1 MSYQLKV
8 LQDYPIAYYP
18 LTEIYNKLSRTYQE
32 VLDNYATY
40 QDLLNHYPTYLS
52 ILETVVHDV
61 SGCNNHGLYVG
72 EINYSDIFPL
82 VAGGLLGTKITNNL
96 YLTLPITKDYY
107 GATAKGGFAIKGS
120 SDNSFSIELWLYPKI
135 VTTSTIT
142 LFADAIENIGIFYEK
157 GNIVFNLGSER
168 LDYTLPNISQSH
180 HIVATY
186 SITEMSLYVNGKFAA
201 SKSLI
206 NYKFTNESIEL
217 TVGPTLSSSDYFIID
232 APAVYRY
239 ALGSDKILEHFSY
252 SGTTSPLQVS
262 YPQSGTLFE
271 IYDDSVSK
279 QFNFAYPANKPLEI
293 FASDDLIYNTQEKC
307 LEINKTTS
315 VASKSVVVVDAIA
328 IPAGFDLD
336 SSKIEWNGDNGISVR
351 TSTDG
356 TTWQACIN
364 GRAIPQFKLGS
375 FSSKRTLY
383 LEITFASSDTS
394 KFIPR
399 LYSLLM
405 CFYKDQVLYS
415 ISNPDY
421 IYTIEGSSGFD
432 SKDITLGRVKYP
444 ILSRQKLNG
453 LTTAGGSGFKI
464 NTAEAIRTVE
474 LFLTLSDLTSNSILS
489 SSANGNFVS
498 ARYSW
503 ENNGTITKS
512 NISAI
517 YVNGVNRTSNTNIN
531 SIFTANEIYHVMIV
545 TSGPITGQILFN
557 HLTTGGP
564 SSLYQYISYYPEA
577 FSAPMALSNY
587 NMHIG
592 RSATI
597 ADDSSMTLTEN
608 SVEFYD
614 NDWIVLQNQ

>member
-8 LQDYPIAYYP
+8 MNDYPIGFWP
-18 LTEIYNKLSRTYQE
+18 LDESSGT
-32 VLDNYATY
+32 AAM
-40 QDLLNHYPTYLS
+40 
-52 ILETVVHDV
+52 DV
-61 SGCNNHGLYVG
+61 SGCSNNGTYTGGITTGLM
-72 EINYSDIFPL
+72 PL
-82 VAGGLLGTKITNNL
+82 VSGGANGSLITNTK
-96 YLTLPITKDYY
+96 YITLPVTKDYY
-107 GATAKGGFAIKGS
+107 GSTADGGFADNNS
-120 SDNSFSIELWLYPKI
+120 SDNAFSLEVWFYPKI
-135 VTTSTIT
+135 TTAGLTTI
-142 LFADAIENIGIFYEK
+142 FADSTKNVGIFYEK
-157 GNIVFNLGSER
+157 GNIVFKLEAER

-201 SKSLI
+201 SKPLT
-206 NYKFTNESIEL
+206 NYKFTSPTITL
-217 TVGPTLSSSDYFIID
+217 KLGPTGNASDSFIAD

-239 ALGSDKILEHFSY
+239 ALGLDKTLEHFNY

-293 FASDDLIYNTQEKC
+293 FASEDLIYNTQEKC
-307 LEINKTTS
+307 LEINKTAS
-315 VASKSVVVVDAIA
+315 AASKSVVVVDAIA

-336 SSKIEWNGDNGISVR
+336 SSKIEWNGDNGVSVR

-356 TTWQACIN
+356 TTWEACIN

-375 FSSKRTLY
+375 FSSERTLY
-383 LEITFASSDTS
+383 FEITFASSDTS

-421 IYTIEGSSGFD
+421 IYTIEGTSGFA
-432 SKDITLGRVKYP
+432 SKDITLGRVQYP

-464 NTAEAIRTVE
+464 NTAESTRTVE
-474 LFLTLSDLTSNSILS
+474 FFLTLSDLTSNSILS
-489 SSANGNFVS
+489 STASGEFIS
-498 ARYSW
+498 TGYSW
-503 ENNGTITKS
+503 ATNGTITKS

-517 YVNGVNRTSNTNIN
+517 YVNGVDRTSQTNI
-531 SIFTANEIYHVMIV
+531 SSVFTANELYHVMIV
-545 TSGPITGQILFN
+545 TSGPISGQILFN
-557 HLTTGGP
+557 HSATGGP
-564 SSLYQYISYYPEA
+564 SSLYQYISYYPTP
-577 FSAPMALSNY
+577 FTSLTALSNY

-592 RSATI
+592 RSAII
-597 ADDSSMTLTEN
+597 ADDSSMTLTES

>member
-8 LQDYPIAYYP
+8 MNDYPIGFWP
-18 LTEIYNKLSRTYQE
+18 LDESSGTTAADISGCGNAGTYSGGISTG
-32 VLDNYATY
+32 LIP
-40 QDLLNHYPTYLS
+40 L
-52 ILETVVHDV
+52 V
-61 SGCNNHGLYVG
+61 SGGANGSL
-72 EINYSDIFPL
+72 
-82 VAGGLLGTKITNNL
+82 ITNTK
-96 YLTLPITKDYY
+96 YITLPVTKDYY
-107 GATAKGGFAIKGS
+107 GSTADGGFADSNS
-120 SDNSFSIELWLYPKI
+120 SDNEFSLEVWLYPKI
-135 VTTSTIT
+135 TTAGLTTI
-142 LFADAIENIGIFYEK
+142 FADSTKSIGIFYEK
-157 GNIVFNLGSER
+157 GNIVFKLEAER

-201 SKSLI
+201 SKPLT
-206 NYKFTNESIEL
+206 NYKFTSPTITL
-217 TVGPTLSSSDYFIID
+217 KLGPTGNASDLFIVD

-239 ALGSDKILEHFSY
+239 ALGLDKTLEHFEY

-262 YPQSGTLFE
+262 YPQGGTLFE

-293 FASDDLIYNTQEKC
+293 FASEDLFYNTEEKC
-307 LEINKTTS
+307 LEIKKTAS
-315 VASKSVVVVDAIA
+315 AASKSVVVVDAIA

-336 SSKIEWNGDNGISVR
+336 SSKIEWNGDNGVSIR

-356 TTWQACIN
+356 TTWEACIN
-364 GRAIPQFKLGS
+364 GRSIPQFKLGS
-375 FSSKRTLY
+375 FSSERTLY
-383 LEITFASSDTS
+383 FEITFASSDTS

-421 IYTIEGSSGFD
+421 IYTIEGTPGFA
-432 SKDITLGRVKYP
+432 SKDITLGRVQYP

-453 LTTAGGSGFKI
+453 LTTAGGAGFKI
-464 NTAEAIRTVE
+464 KTVE
-474 LFLTLSDLTSNSILS
+474 PIKTVEFFLTLSDLTSNSILS
-489 SSANGNFVS
+489 STNNGMYGLVE
-498 ARYSW
+498 YSW
-503 ENNGTITKS
+503 ANNGTITKS

-517 YVNGVNRTSNTNIN
+517 YVNGIDKTSQT
-531 SIFTANEIYHVMIV
+531 SISSVFTANELYHVMIV
-545 TSGPITGQILFN
+545 TDFAITGDILFN
-557 HLTTGGP
+557 HASTGGP
-564 SSLYQYISYYPEA
+564 SSLYQYISYYPA
-577 FSAPMALSNY
+577 PFLAPMAVSNY

-592 RSATI
+592 KAAI
-597 ADDSSMTLTEN
+597 VLDDSSMTLTES